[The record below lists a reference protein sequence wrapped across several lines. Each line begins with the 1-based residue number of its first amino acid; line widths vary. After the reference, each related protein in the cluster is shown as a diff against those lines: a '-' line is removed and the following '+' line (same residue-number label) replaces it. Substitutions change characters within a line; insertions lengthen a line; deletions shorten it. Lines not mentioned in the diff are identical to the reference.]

1 MRLYAEESK
10 REKSNSFCVKCDG
23 YKHMERKVRFSVL
36 VVSLNAGEKL
46 LQTVKSALEQSYED
60 YEIVVKDGGSKDNSV
75 YELEA
80 FLETQPECAKRV
92 RIIRKRDTGI
102 YEGMDQATLEARG
115 EYYYFLNCGD
125 LFVNADVLKNIAA
138 SIDASKK
145 KGSKA
150 CIYYGDIFDAL
161 RSQTVASNPH
171 MDDFACYRNVPCHQA
186 CIYHYSL
193 FAERGYNP
201 KYRVRADYEHFLWC
215 YFKKDAQPE
224 YIPVVIA
231 SYEGGG
237 FSETKENR
245 AKSAE
250 EHKEITRIYMTRG
263 KRFRFKAIL
272 LLTMAPLRTK
282 MAESPKWSGLYNK
295 CKKLLYGIK

>member
-1 MRLYAEESK
+1 MRITNCELFQSSYYFLTFHDSEN
-10 REKSNSFCVKCDG
+10 KSV
-23 YKHMERKVRFSVL
+23 
-36 VVSLNAGEKL
+36 
-46 LQTVKSALEQSYED
+46 
-60 YEIVVKDGGSKDNSV
+60 
-75 YELEA
+75 
-80 FLETQPECAKRV
+80 
-92 RIIRKRDTGI
+92 
-102 YEGMDQATLEARG
+102 
-115 EYYYFLNCGD
+115 YFLNCGD

-171 MDDFACYRNVPCHQA
+171 IDDFACYRNVPCHQA

-237 FSETKENR
+237 FSETTENR

-263 KRFRFKAIL
+263 QRFRFKAIL

-295 CKKLLYGIK
+295 CKKLLYGKK